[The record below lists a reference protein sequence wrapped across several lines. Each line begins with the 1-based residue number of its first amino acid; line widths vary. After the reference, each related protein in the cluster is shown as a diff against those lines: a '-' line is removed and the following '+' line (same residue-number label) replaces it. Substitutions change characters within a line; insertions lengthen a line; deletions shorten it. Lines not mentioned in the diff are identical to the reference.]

1 MNNKYKF
8 ELNMN
13 NSYKKYID
21 IDEWGTA
28 VIDFGTYGAE
38 YNFCIEEGN
47 NYSAIYYMEYNEETG
62 YWDTDYNCCF
72 EHYEINFNDFNWK
85 KDLEKAMYNFII
97 DKLNKRN

>member
-8 ELNMN
+8 ELNMDD
-13 NSYKKYID
+13 SYKQYTD
-21 IDEWGTA
+21 IDEWGMA

-38 YNFCIEEGN
+38 YNFCIEEGD

-62 YWDTDYNCCF
+62 YWDTDYNYF

-97 DKLNKRN
+97 NELNKRN

>member
-47 NYSAIYYMEYNEETG
+47 NYSAIYYMEYNEKTG
-62 YWDTDYNCCF
+62 YWDTDYNCF

-97 DKLNKRN
+97 DKLKY

>member
-47 NYSAIYYMEYNEETG
+47 NYSAIYYMEYNEKTG
-62 YWDTDYNCCF
+62 YWDTDYNCF
-72 EHYEINFNDFNWK
+72 EHYEINFNDFNWTLK
-85 KDLEKAMYNFII
+85 PLLINYI
-97 DKLNKRN
+97 DI

>member
-8 ELNMN
+8 ELNMDD
-13 NSYKKYID
+13 SYKQYTD
-21 IDEWGTA
+21 IDEWGMA

-47 NYSAIYYMEYNEETG
+47 NCSAIYFMEFNSNTG
-62 YWDTDYNCCF
+62 YWDTDYNYF

-97 DKLNKRN
+97 DKLKY

>member
-8 ELNMN
+8 ELNMD

-47 NYSAIYYMEYNEETG
+47 NYSAIYYMEYNPNTS
-62 YWDTDYNCCF
+62 YWNTDYNCF
-72 EHYEINFNDFNWK
+72 EHYEINFNNSNWK

-97 DKLNKRN
+97 DKLNKRVP